1 MTASCVKQETIGVI
15 FALHGG
21 FDTYK
26 SQYLWD
32 SSVQMFS
39 YDPNHPV
46 YSLVIW
52 NPDNWTMVLQPA
64 NAPKEI
70 QKYSFEYQRLGGTDP
85 FTGITAQ
92 QFENLKTEL
101 ESQANSGDLTLC
113 LTMCSG
119 CQVMISPIMPIP
131 GSSITARR
139 TLPRNAPTAVRK
151 SPTGHG
157 PAATRSATML
167 TGRSTG

>member
-15 FALHGG
+15 FAIHGG

-52 NPDNWTMVLQPA
+52 NPDSWTMVLQSA

-92 QFENLKTEL
+92 QFENLKAEL
-101 ESQANSGDLTLC
+101 ESQGNRGFNFVFDYVQWMSGDD
-113 LTMCSG
+113 
-119 CQVMISPIMPIP
+119 IP
-131 GSSITARR
+131 HYAY
-139 TLPRNAPTAVRK
+139 PRFLYNGPANAASKCNYCGEK